1 MLFHNTLHSER
12 RYKKMLILP
21 PIIMSMRTIII
32 ALLCSP
38 LLSVGQSPAKT
49 LSIKGSF
56 KNLQPGTPEWVY
68 LLHRVD
74 DKFVTDSAKVENG
87 RYQFSIKT
95 QEPDLLR
102 LRVKYPRVKNND
114 GTSEKSI
121 AFSSGRDMIA
131 VFAGS
136 GKVQLVSVDSFSNV
150 KVKGSSI
157 HQEYAKMDAQLK
169 EYDKISK
176 PYFDKYTAA
185 RLKKDNSLME
195 EIEKSIDSLDEIK
208 KEAVYGNILRNTPS
222 SPLALYA
229 LKTYA
234 GWDIDAD
241 KLEPLFLSLPE
252 SARNYP
258 SAIAFKEQL
267 ETAKKTGIGRIA
279 PEFTQNDTLDQP
291 VSLSSLRGK
300 YLLIDFWASWCGP
313 CRQENP
319 NVVKVFNQFK
329 DRGFHV
335 LGVSLDR
342 QGQKDKWMKAIHDDQ
357 LTWTHVSDL
366 KFWDNAV
373 SKQYGIRAIP
383 QNLLLDPTGK
393 IIAKNLRG
401 EDLVNKMAEIF
412 SK

>member
-1 MLFHNTLHSER
+1 
-12 RYKKMLILP
+12 
-21 PIIMSMRTIII
+21 
-32 ALLCSP
+32 
-38 LLSVGQSPAKT
+38 
-49 LSIKGSF
+49 
-56 KNLQPGTPEWVY
+56 
-68 LLHRVD
+68 
-74 DKFVTDSAKVENG
+74 
-87 RYQFSIKT
+87 
-95 QEPDLLR
+95 
-102 LRVKYPRVKNND
+102 
-114 GTSEKSI
+114 
-121 AFSSGRDMIA
+121 MIA

-136 GKVQLVSVDSFSNV
+136 GKVQLISVDSFSNV

-169 EYDKISK
+169 EQDKISK

-185 RLKKDNSLME
+185 RLKKDNALME
-195 EIEKSIDSLDEIK
+195 KIEKSIDSLDEIK
-208 KEAVYGNILRNTPS
+208 KEAVYGTIVRNNPS

-241 KLEPLFLSLPE
+241 KLEPLFSSLPE
-252 SARNYP
+252 ATRNYP

-267 ETAKKTGIGRIA
+267 ETAKKTGIGRMA

-366 KFWDNAV
+366 QFWDNAV

-383 QNLLLDPTGK
+383 QNLLLDPSGK

-412 SK
+412 AK

>member
-1 MLFHNTLHSER
+1 
-12 RYKKMLILP
+12 
-21 PIIMSMRTIII
+21 MRTIMI
-32 ALLCSP
+32 ALVCLP
-38 LLSVGQSPAKT
+38 LLSVGQAPAKP

-56 KNLQPGTPEWVY
+56 KNLQPANPEWVY
-68 LLHRVD
+68 LLHRVG
-74 DKFVTDSAKVENG
+74 DKYVTDSARVANG
-87 RYQFSIKT
+87 QYSFSI
-95 QEPDLLR
+95 QMEEPDLLR
-102 LRVKYPRVKNND
+102 LRVKYPELAGQK
-114 GTSEKSI
+114 KI
-121 AFSSGRDMIA
+121 AMSSKRDMIA
-131 VFAGS
+131 VFVGAGKIKIS
-136 GKVQLVSVDSFSNV
+136 STDSFSNV
-150 KVKGSSI
+150 QVKGSSI
-157 HQEYAKMDAQLK
+157 HAEYVKMDAQLK
-169 EYDKISK
+169 EHDKVSQ
-176 PYFDKYTAA
+176 PLFEQYTAA
-185 RLKKDNSLME
+185 RQKKDNGAME
-195 EIEKSIDSLDEIK
+195 RIEKSIDSLDEIK
-208 KEAVYGNILRNTPS
+208 KEAVYGTMIRTNPS

-234 GWDIDAD
+234 SWDIDAN
-241 KLEPLFLSLPE
+241 KVEPLFNTLPE
-252 SARNYP
+252 NVRNYP
-258 SAIAFKEQL
+258 SAISFKEQL

-291 VSLSSLRGK
+291 VSLSSFRGK

-329 DRGFHV
+329 DRGFTV

-342 QGQKDKWMKAIHDDQ
+342 PGQKDKWMKAIHDDQ

-401 EDLVNKMAEIF
+401 EDLVKKMATIF
-412 SK
+412 TN

>member
-56 KNLQPGTPEWVY
+56 KNLSPAEPEWVY
-68 LLHRVD
+68 LFHKLEGKMVN
-74 DKFVTDSAKVENG
+74 DSAKVTNG
-87 RYQFSIKT
+87 AYSFQISVA
-95 QEPDLLR
+95 EPDLLR
-102 LRVKYPRVKNND
+102 LRCKYASPKDSTQKRIALS
-114 GTSEKSI
+114 GT
-121 AFSSGRDMIA
+121 RDIA
-131 VFAGS
+131 VVFTGP
-136 GKVQLVSVDSFSNV
+136 GKIKIVSTDSFSNV
-150 KVKGSSI
+150 SVKGSKE
-157 HQEYAKMDAQLK
+157 HDAYRELEKAKKPFNEQQENFMKKYRAA
-169 EYDKISK
+169 ITSK
-176 PYFDKYTAA
+176 DNAA
-185 RLKKDNSLME
+185 RDKAE
-195 EIEKSIDSLDEIK
+195 ASIDSLDGLM
-208 KEAVYGNILRNTPS
+208 KEEVYAALLKRDPK
-222 SPLALYA
+222 SPVAFYA
-229 LKTYA
+229 LQQYA
-234 GWDIDAD
+234 GWDLDAD
-241 KLEPLFLSLPE
+241 KVEPLYNSLPE
-252 SARNYP
+252 NVRNYP
-258 SAIAFKEQL
+258 SAVEFKTQL

-291 VSLSSLRGK
+291 VSLSSFRGR